1 MKNTHRIPVKDSSIE
16 RSMIDENTKKG
27 WEHYVRHL
35 ENSASS
41 RETQK
46 KQNSQK
52 GLVGHII

>member
-41 RETQK
+41 RETHK
-46 KQNSQK
+46 KEKTHK
-52 GLVGHII
+52 GLVGHIV